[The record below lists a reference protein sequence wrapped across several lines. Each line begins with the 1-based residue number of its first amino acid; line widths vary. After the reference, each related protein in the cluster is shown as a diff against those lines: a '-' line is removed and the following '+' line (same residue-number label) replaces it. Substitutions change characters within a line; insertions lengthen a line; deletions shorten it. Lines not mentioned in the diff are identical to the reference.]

1 MKLRLI
7 KHLIQTSY
15 SNIES
20 ELRKLFLNVKKII
33 KLLSK
38 YPKVNKR
45 IIFMMINESEKSEF
59 I

>member
-1 MKLRLI
+1 MKLRLT

-45 IIFMMINESEKSEF
+45 IIFMMINESKKNEF

>member
-1 MKLRLI
+1 M
-7 KHLIQTSY
+7 
-15 SNIES
+15 
-20 ELRKLFLNVKKII
+20 KKII